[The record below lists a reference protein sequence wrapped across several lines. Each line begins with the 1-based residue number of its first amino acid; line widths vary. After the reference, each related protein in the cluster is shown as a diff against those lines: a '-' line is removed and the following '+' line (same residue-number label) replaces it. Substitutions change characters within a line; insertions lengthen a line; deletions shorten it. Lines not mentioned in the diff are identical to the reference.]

1 MNDILESTIS
11 AFISE
16 WDRREISLFAEPCDE
31 NTERLRKNMHSFTDN
46 EIYTKC
52 QKIAMR
58 CIASGITDRYTQL
71 NVFNDIIEH
80 ELMYDKFSDEIA
92 AKTAALAK
100 PVNAENYRF
109 LDKMI
114 KTYDPVLIGLSGSLA
129 HGTNTET
136 SDIDIRG
143 VAMLSPEQILLGK
156 DFEQI
161 TDDTTDTTIYSFPKF
176 IKLLTHCHPNT
187 IEILGLKPEHYL
199 YKSEIGEELL
209 KRKEMFLSNRCINS
223 FAGYAEHKLNQL
235 RQTTTS
241 AITEEKFNEYIA
253 SVVNDNLRPLKKDIE
268 ATVKDGKIVL
278 NISAEDCPV
287 EDLSTALDIIN
298 KTLADHRKL
307 SACNRKALGHG
318 KIAKHSMHLL
328 RLYMMAENLLI
339 NGKVITHREKEHDL
353 LMSIRNGEYL
363 DEEGKPNR
371 EFFDIVEY
379 YKARFNKAKLHSV
392 LPDYPD
398 IKQISDFIA
407 QVHSRI
413 IQNRIQTA
421 YSGH

>member
-1 MNDILESTIS
+1 
-11 AFISE
+11 
-16 WDRREISLFAEPCDE
+16 
-31 NTERLRKNMHSFTDN
+31 
-46 EIYTKC
+46 
-52 QKIAMR
+52 MR